1 MDTAKEI
8 IINVYVCVFVRE
20 NEYIDEIKRETFLQF
35 FNNFHLFFYVFF
47 ISSPPA
53 ITYEYMMYVCER
65 KKILY
70 TFMIYSFNSRE
81 KKNEN
86 FSRLKKINNS
96 IIKNSSTHWQ

>member
-35 FNNFHLFFYVFF
+35 FNNFHLFYVK
-47 ISSPPA
+47 
-53 ITYEYMMYVCER
+53 